1 MRRTTLCKYI
11 LAKNNNKKKLN
22 KKLPAFET
30 DVNNRI
36 YIMTVTGCFCLVY
49 LSDSL

>member
-1 MRRTTLCKYI
+1 MKRTAWCKYWQ
-11 LAKNNNKKKLN
+11 KKLN

-30 DVNNRI
+30 DVNDKI
-36 YIMTVTGCFCLVY
+36 YIMTVTCCFCLVY